1 MDINIQ
7 RKKKGVQMNVI
18 FMLIFF
24 SILIAGGF
32 LIAFFISVKSGQY
45 EDLNTP
51 SMRVYLDDEP
61 HNTK

>member
-1 MDINIQ
+1 
-7 RKKKGVQMNVI
+7 MNVI

-24 SILIAGGF
+24 SILVAGGF
-32 LIAFFISVKSGQY
+32 LIAFFISVKNGQY